1 MIVARAMAGTDDPEA
16 DPPARDVALIGGPTE
31 RGDGMQI
38 VRLREGQVEVGEI
51 RSAQEGKPI
60 LGESVRLHARPDH
73 PRLFDVEVVARGPL
87 ATKPRADAASPGAPS
102 EGRAGE
108 AKTAEA
114 KGPAKVATEAY
125 RTGWEAIF
133 GAPRPRGGS
142 LPS

>member
-1 MIVARAMAGTDDPEA
+1 MLRERAMAGTDDPKG
-16 DPPARDVALIGGPTE
+16 DPPGRDVALIGGPTE

-60 LGESVRLHARPDH
+60 LGESVRLHARADH

-87 ATKPRADAASPGAPS
+87 AGKPRDDAAETATTTSS
-102 EGRAGE
+102 GE
-108 AKTAEA
+108 KAA

-125 RTGWEAIF
+125 RTGWDAIF
-133 GAPRPRGGS
+133 GAPRPRRGS